1 MQENKK
7 LKGGR
12 EQGLGGG
19 VMSVTLEAATLPA
32 HFWNKIPFLSL
43 QHRLGIVSVGFGSHR

>member
-19 VMSVTLEAATLPA
+19 VMSVSLEAATLSV
-32 HFWNKIPFLSL
+32 HFWNKITFPTAETGNSFC
-43 QHRLGIVSVGFGSHR
+43 GIWEL

>member
-1 MQENKK
+1 MQGNKK

-19 VMSVTLEAATLPA
+19 VMSVSLEAAALSV
-32 HFWNKIPFLSL
+32 HFWNKITFLFP
-43 QHRLGIVSVGFGSHR
+43 QHGLGIVSVGFGSCR